1 VLDFESN
8 PTLDFTL
15 NADDP
20 SLPGSPDATHDV
32 SVPVLFAPINGT
44 PDADLLA
51 GTPQADT
58 INGLGGNDVIFA
70 HGNDRL
76 NGGTG
81 NDNLVA
87 GSGVTFLSGAD
98 GEDVYSLLGSATAA
112 TTTILD
118 NAGIDTIEATQ
129 ARSALVLD
137 LSTGIGHVGQQQIV
151 IEKPPAAAGLDVV
164 FAQDVSGSAQNN
176 VIVMQSLIGD
186 IVTAIQSVNANARI
200 GVGSFV
206 DKPFFP
212 FGVAAEGDYIYR
224 TDAALTTNGASI
236 AAAYDLFVSEF
247 EGDEASGD
255 TKEGQLEALQ
265 QIALRTAELGWSA
278 TDTTKV
284 VILFSDAPFHQA
296 GDVQAY
302 FNTFGGPGLGD
313 LPPHAEPNNNDTV
326 FDLDEEY
333 PAIQQVRE
341 LLLSQ
346 NIVPIFAVPNFGTGV
361 PDQYQALVDLLGFG
375 AVVPMLANSAD
386 VLSAIQ
392 SALSFATVGT
402 TIENVTG
409 TRFGDTITGNDADNH
424 LIGRAGAD
432 TLNGGDGDDNLNG
445 GPGDDIMT
453 GGDGNDVY
461 VVNSAGDQAIELANG
476 GLDRIVT
483 HLDYSLAGSE
493 VENLTAAGDTDGLIL
508 TGSDAANRIVG
519 GDGGDSIDGGIG
531 DDTLKGGIGDDTL
544 EGGIGAD
551 RLFGGED
558 DDVLT
563 GGEGADLL
571 TGGDGNDTFVY
582 QSIADS
588 AVGPAGRDQIVD
600 FLIGSDKIDLEQ
612 IDAVQG
618 GGDNAFNFI
627 GTAAFQN
634 GGDLRAVAA
643 GNNTLVSGDI
653 DGNGVADFQ
662 IVVRGSMTLS
672 ATDFV
677 L

>member
-1 VLDFESN
+1 M
-8 PTLDFTL
+8 
-15 NADDP
+15 
-20 SLPGSPDATHDV
+20 
-32 SVPVLFAPINGT
+32 LFAPINGT

-51 GTPQADT
+51 GTPLADT

-70 HGNDRL
+70 QGNDRL

-112 TTTILD
+112 TTTISD
-118 NAGIDTIEATQ
+118 NTGIDAIEATQ

-164 FAQDVSGSAQNN
+164 FAPGRVGLRANQRHRHAVADRRHRH
-176 VIVMQSLIGD
+176 GD
-186 IVTAIQSVNANARI
+186 PVGQRGARI

-255 TKEGQLEALQ
+255 TNEGQLEALQ

-302 FNTFGGPGLGD
+302 FNTLGGPGLGD

-346 NIVPIFAVPNFGTGV
+346 NIVPIFAVPDFGTGV
-361 PDQYQALVDLLGFG
+361 PDQYQVLVDLFGFG
-375 AVVPMLANSAD
+375 AVIPMFANSTD

-392 SALSFATVGT
+392 S
-402 TIENVTG
+402 
-409 TRFGDTITGNDADNH
+409 D
-424 LIGRAGAD
+424 
-432 TLNGGDGDDNLNG
+432 
-445 GPGDDIMT
+445 
-453 GGDGNDVY
+453 
-461 VVNSAGDQAIELANG
+461 
-476 GLDRIVT
+476 
-483 HLDYSLAGSE
+483 
-493 VENLTAAGDTDGLIL
+493 
-508 TGSDAANRIVG
+508 
-519 GDGGDSIDGGIG
+519 
-531 DDTLKGGIGDDTL
+531 
-544 EGGIGAD
+544 
-551 RLFGGED
+551 
-558 DDVLT
+558 
-563 GGEGADLL
+563 
-571 TGGDGNDTFVY
+571 
-582 QSIADS
+582 
-588 AVGPAGRDQIVD
+588 
-600 FLIGSDKIDLEQ
+600 
-612 IDAVQG
+612 
-618 GGDNAFNFI
+618 
-627 GTAAFQN
+627 
-634 GGDLRAVAA
+634 
-643 GNNTLVSGDI
+643 
-653 DGNGVADFQ
+653 
-662 IVVRGSMTLS
+662 
-672 ATDFV
+672 
-677 L
+677 